1 MSLEPKKRVGE
12 DAVPPPLAVV
22 GPQGRP
28 RSESAHRAIL
38 EAFRGLLI
46 EDGFARLRLEH
57 VAARAGVSKATIYR
71 RWRSKEEL
79 AIELVHELAAPFLA
93 IPDSGNT
100 RAEMVTVAQS
110 CIGRLT
116 ESDFGP
122 VVRAMLCEIAANPTV
137 GDRFR
142 AEVVQARRDEVQRVV
157 ERGIARGDL
166 SAAIDPEVATELL
179 IGPIYFRLVFGG
191 ALDHEFGEK
200 VVDAL
205 LSGREGR

>member
-1 MSLEPKKRVGE
+1 MSLEPGGTGGA
-12 DAVPPPLAVV
+12 DAAPLAVV
-22 GPQGRP
+22 APRGRP
-28 RSESAHRAIL
+28 RSEMVHRAIL
-38 EAFRGLLI
+38 RAFHELLI
-46 EDGFARLRLEH
+46 QDGFAHLRLEH

-71 RWRSKEEL
+71 RWASKEEL
-79 AIELVHELAAPFLA
+79 AIELLHELAAPFLA
-93 IPDSGNT
+93 IPDSGDT
-100 RAEMVTVAQS
+100 RAELVTVTQS

-142 AEVVQARRDEVQRVV
+142 AVVVQARRDEVRCVV

-166 SAAIDPEVATELL
+166 PSSTDPDVATELL

-191 ALDHEFGEK
+191 ALDRQFGEK
-200 VVDAL
+200 VVEAL
-205 LSGREGR
+205 LPRD